1 MSQLG
6 GAAAIWGVG
15 PRAAAEEPAPGGPT
29 TEAGPAQGC
38 QVEEACPSLWE
49 RGGLLSPPFCS
60 SDLLKEVVR
69 GTDGGAARGPGA
81 GAAPVV
87 CWGARPSP
95 GSRAAAWGCAR
106 HPLQR
111 PQEDAMDGL
120 SVGRAAHVCVVR
132 KNDSDSVGTRVPI
145 RPWGW
150 ARTSHAAIT
159 PVTLTATLGGRDHCL
174 PFGG

>member
-1 MSQLG
+1 MSQLR

-15 PRAAAEEPAPGGPT
+15 PGGAAEEPAPGGPT

-49 RGGLLSPPFCS
+49 RGGLLSPPFHS
-60 SDLLKEVVR
+60 SDLKEVVR
-69 GTDGGAARGPGA
+69 GTTDGRAARGPGA
-81 GAAPVV
+81 GAAPAV
-87 CWGARPSP
+87 CRGARPSP

-111 PQEDAMDGL
+111 LREDAVDGL
-120 SVGRAAHVCVVR
+120 SVRRAARVCVVR
-132 KNDSDSVGTRVPI
+132 KNDSDSVSTLVPTRP
-145 RPWGW
+145 RGW
-150 ARTSHAAIT
+150 ARTSHAIT